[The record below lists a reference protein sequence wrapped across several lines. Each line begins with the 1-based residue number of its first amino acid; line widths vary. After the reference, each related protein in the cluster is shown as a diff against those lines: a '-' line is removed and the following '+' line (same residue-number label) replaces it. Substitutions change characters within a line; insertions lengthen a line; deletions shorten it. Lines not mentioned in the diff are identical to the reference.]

1 MKKLTNITRYFVF
14 TIVFISLSLIY
25 SCNNDTLTSRQLDIV
40 ESIIEQKPDSALYIL
55 NNIVPDSSDKVVL
68 ARYALLKSMALD
80 KNYIDTTT
88 LNVLQPAIDYYLEN
102 GSPDNKLRTLYYQG
116 RIYQN
121 AGNVKLAMKSFI
133 RGLDL
138 VNSATDS
145 LTIARMLVAQAFIYK
160 SFYNIDAVTNNYLHA
175 SKIYKKKQYGEE
187 YLDCLLNALDGSL
200 LLNKKQKA
208 DSILAECESILD
220 KVPNAHSDFLPYKL
234 TYLTKYGSIEQ
245 ISKFLDSTTLAD
257 CNSSNWWLDVSNA
270 YIIVGHPDRAM
281 QILEQVEDVISERD
295 RLKFQATMVSA
306 NENLGNYKEAFYE
319 YKNFSKVVDSIHL
332 NLFEN
337 KIQFSEDEHKL
348 QLKAKKEAD
357 EKRLMI
363 KEFIGIFIL
372 LLMALLLLLQ
382 AYRSNKSKKELATQK
397 LKSASLENENLRL
410 EREKKVLETE
420 NLRHQIND
428 LKTERTNLKNIIK
441 KHDGLSEQVQE
452 TIRIR
457 IDMLNAL
464 MASQI
469 TSNDQFEKSYN
480 VWIKELIADSTN
492 FMNKNRLAF
501 KGSHPQF
508 INYFEDKGLTNDEI
522 NYVCLYAI
530 GLRGKEVGAYMN
542 RPSHINLSSTIR
554 KKLGI
559 DKHETNLGIYV
570 RRLLQTL

>member
-1 MKKLTNITRYFVF
+1 
-14 TIVFISLSLIY
+14 
-25 SCNNDTLTSRQLDIV
+25 
-40 ESIIEQKPDSALYIL
+40 
-55 NNIVPDSSDKVVL
+55 
-68 ARYALLKSMALD
+68 
-80 KNYIDTTT
+80 
-88 LNVLQPAIDYYLEN
+88 
-102 GSPDNKLRTLYYQG
+102 
-116 RIYQN
+116 
-121 AGNVKLAMKSFI
+121 
-133 RGLDL
+133 
-138 VNSATDS
+138 
-145 LTIARMLVAQAFIYK
+145 
-160 SFYNIDAVTNNYLHA
+160 
-175 SKIYKKKQYGEE
+175 
-187 YLDCLLNALDGSL
+187 
-200 LLNKKQKA
+200 
-208 DSILAECESILD
+208 
-220 KVPNAHSDFLPYKL
+220 
-234 TYLTKYGSIEQ
+234 
-245 ISKFLDSTTLAD
+245 
-257 CNSSNWWLDVSNA
+257 
-270 YIIVGHPDRAM
+270 
-281 QILEQVEDVISERD
+281 
-295 RLKFQATMVSA
+295 MVSA